1 MSFFKK
7 VFFSYSFVIL
17 MLVILGVGAA
27 VATFI
32 ENDYDSQTAKVLVY
46 NAIWYEVVMVF
57 LTISL
62 MGIIYKRKMWKKLG
76 AFVFHLGFIVVLI
89 GAGVTRYFGYEGVLH
104 VREGMSENKVISEES
119 YLQINTENQS
129 YEHPLALG
137 KIGNNDFKFED
148 KIEGKNFIVEFK
160 KYQYFKITNVDRLT
174 LKVTYNGEVK
184 EVEVRGG
191 HGSIEAPSSIYYDGL
206 EVQISWGSKLIDLPF
221 KIKLEDF
228 QIDRYP
234 GSMSP
239 SSYASEVTLI
249 DAKENINVKHRIY
262 MNSPLSYKGFKF
274 FQSSYDRDELGTIL
288 SVNNDPGKW
297 PTYLGYFLLCF
308 GFVLNFF
315 TKGSRFSRLKS
326 FLYKSNLSLILV
338 VFMSLSTCAKADTLS
353 YIQKYKVN
361 SLEHSKDFGTLL
373 VQDYNGRIKPMSTE
387 AIDVMHKM
395 SGKDSL
401 FGLAPEQI
409 MLGILADPLIWEDV
423 KLIKIKNK
431 KIKKIMGISQ
441 EENYI
446 AFANIFNENGKYK
459 LDNEVNEANAKS
471 PAKRGTF
478 DKDLIKLDERANIF
492 YMASKGF
499 FSKFIPKPNDEKNTW
514 YSPQDASSSVW
525 LEQSTRKTLFAY
537 IKGLK
542 AGIHNNDWAQANKEL
557 KELKNNQ
564 LKYGS
569 TILPTKTQLSIEVLF
584 NKLKIFPNLVGF
596 YLFLGFII
604 LIFAIISI
612 FFEKDYL
619 ILKKVF
625 FYLLLIGFLAHTVG
639 LIMRWYISSHA
650 PWSDTYE
657 SLIYIGWS
665 TLLAGLVVF
674 RKSLLS
680 LCASSILGGVIML
693 VAHLSFISPQ
703 ITTLVPVLKSYWL
716 SIHVSVIT
724 ASYGFLGL
732 GALLGFMVLT
742 LMIFRNDKN
751 KERLDIQIRQLVAV
765 NEISLIIGLS
775 MLTIGNFIGGVWAN
789 ESWGRYW
796 GWDPKETWS
805 FISIVVYAI
814 VLHLRF
820 IPKLNSV
827 YVFSVASVIS
837 FASII
842 MTYFGVNFYLS
853 GLHSYA
859 SGDKV
864 PVPSIVYYIGVVVV
878 IVSIFAYRGRSVK
891 VVK

>member
-1 MSFFKK
+1 MGFFKK

-17 MLVILGVGAA
+17 MLFILGVGAA
-27 VATFI
+27 IATFI

-46 NAIWYEVVMVF
+46 HALWYEVVMVF
-57 LTISL
+57 LAVSL
-62 MGIIYKRKMWKKLG
+62 IGLVYKRKMWRRLG
-76 AFVFHLGFIVVLI
+76 AFVFHVGFVVVLI

-104 VREGMSENKVISEES
+104 VREGMSEYKVISEES

-129 YEHPLALG
+129 YEHLLALG
-137 KIGNNDFKFED
+137 KIGNNNFKFED

-160 KYQYFKITNVDRLT
+160 EYQYFKITNVDKLT
-174 LKVTYNGEVK
+174 LKVTYNGQVK
-184 EVEVRGG
+184 EIEVRGG
-191 HGSIEAPSSIYYDGL
+191 HGSIEPPSSLYYDGL
-206 EVQISWGSKLIDLPF
+206 EVQVSWGSKLINLPF

-249 DAKENINVKHRIY
+249 DEKENINVKHRIF
-262 MNSPLSYKGFKF
+262 MNHPLSYKGFKF

-297 PTYLGYFLLCF
+297 PTYLGYFLLSL

-326 FLYKSNLSLILV
+326 FLHKSNLSLMIV
-338 VFMSLSTCAKADTLS
+338 VLMSFSTCLKADALA
-353 YIQKYKVN
+353 YIEKYKVN
-361 SLEHSKDFGTLL
+361 SLEHSKAFGKLL

-387 AIDVMHKM
+387 SIDVMHKM

-401 FGLAPEQI
+401 LGLKPEQI
-409 MLGILADPLIWEDV
+409 MLGILADPLVWEDV

-431 KIKKIMGISQ
+431 KIKKLIGIRQS
-441 EENYI
+441 EKYI
-446 AFANIFNENGKYK
+446 SFSDIFKENGEYK
-459 LDNEVNEANAKS
+459 LKNEVDEANAKA

-478 DKDLIKLDERANIF
+478 DKDLIKLDERLNIF

-499 FSKFIPKPNDEKNTW
+499 FTKFIPKPNDEKNTW
-514 YSPQDASSSVW
+514 YSPQDASAEIW
-525 LEQSTRKTLFAY
+525 LEQNIRETLYTY
-537 IKGLK
+537 IKALK
-542 AGIHNNDWAQANKEL
+542 VGIKNNDWAEANKAL
-557 KELKNNQ
+557 KALKNNQ
-564 LKYGS
+564 LKYS
-569 TILPTKTQLSIEVLF
+569 SDILPTKSQLDVEILF
-584 NKLKIFPNLVGF
+584 NKLKIFQKLISF
-596 YLFLGFII
+596 YFILGFII
-604 LIFAIISI
+604 LVIAIISI
-612 FFEKDYL
+612 FFEKNYRYL
-619 ILKKVF
+619 NKIF
-625 FYLLLIGFLAHTVG
+625 FYLLLFGFLFHSAG
-639 LIMRWYISSHA
+639 ILMRWYISNHA

-665 TLLAGLVVF
+665 TLLAGLIVF
-674 RKSLLS
+674 RKSLLALS
-680 LCASSILGGVIML
+680 ASALLGGVIML
-693 VAHLSFISPQ
+693 VAHLNFISPQ

-732 GALLGFMVLT
+732 GALLAFIALV
-742 LMIFRNDKN
+742 LMIFRNQKN
-751 KERLDIQIRQLVAV
+751 EIRLDIQIRQISAIT
-765 NEISLIIGLS
+765 EISLIIGLS
-775 MLTIGNFIGGVWAN
+775 LLTVGNFIGGVWAN

-805 FISIVVYAI
+805 FISIVVYTM

-820 IPKLNSV
+820 IPKLNTI

-864 PVPSIVYYIGVVVV
+864 PVPNFVYYMIL
-878 IVSIFAYRGRSVK
+878 IVLIIASLAYRGRAVK
-891 VVK
+891 VIK

>member
-1 MSFFKK
+1 M
-7 VFFSYSFVIL
+7 
-17 MLVILGVGAA
+17 
-27 VATFI
+27 
-32 ENDYDSQTAKVLVY
+32 
-46 NAIWYEVVMVF
+46 
-57 LTISL
+57 
-62 MGIIYKRKMWKKLG
+62 
-76 AFVFHLGFIVVLI
+76 
-89 GAGVTRYFGYEGVLH
+89 
-104 VREGMSENKVISEES
+104 
-119 YLQINTENQS
+119 
-129 YEHPLALG
+129 
-137 KIGNNDFKFED
+137 
-148 KIEGKNFIVEFK
+148 
-160 KYQYFKITNVDRLT
+160 
-174 LKVTYNGEVK
+174 
-184 EVEVRGG
+184 
-191 HGSIEAPSSIYYDGL
+191 
-206 EVQISWGSKLIDLPF
+206 
-221 KIKLEDF
+221 
-228 QIDRYP
+228 
-234 GSMSP
+234 
-239 SSYASEVTLI
+239 
-249 DAKENINVKHRIY
+249 
-262 MNSPLSYKGFKF
+262 
-274 FQSSYDRDELGTIL
+274 
-288 SVNNDPGKW
+288 
-297 PTYLGYFLLCF
+297 
-308 GFVLNFF
+308 
-315 TKGSRFSRLKS
+315 
-326 FLYKSNLSLILV
+326 
-338 VFMSLSTCAKADTLS
+338 
-353 YIQKYKVN
+353 
-361 SLEHSKDFGTLL
+361 
-373 VQDYNGRIKPMSTE
+373 
-387 AIDVMHKM
+387 
-395 SGKDSL
+395 
-401 FGLAPEQI
+401 
-409 MLGILADPLIWEDV
+409 
-423 KLIKIKNK
+423 
-431 KIKKIMGISQ
+431 
-441 EENYI
+441 
-446 AFANIFNENGKYK
+446 
-459 LDNEVNEANAKS
+459 
-471 PAKRGTF
+471 
-478 DKDLIKLDERANIF
+478 
-492 YMASKGF
+492 
-499 FSKFIPKPNDEKNTW
+499 
-514 YSPQDASSSVW
+514 
-525 LEQSTRKTLFAY
+525 
-537 IKGLK
+537 
-542 AGIHNNDWAQANKEL
+542 
-557 KELKNNQ
+557 
-564 LKYGS
+564 
-569 TILPTKTQLSIEVLF
+569 
-584 NKLKIFPNLVGF
+584 
-596 YLFLGFII
+596 
-604 LIFAIISI
+604 IFAIISI